1 MPCSTSPAP
10 TDAATLRIRLLP
22 AVIGCLLLAST
33 ADAADLFVAKS
44 GSDDNSC
51 AKMSSPCASVAHGI
65 AAMSAGDTLIIGDGI
80 YTDSITDMPSG
91 STGAYTSIR
100 AANDWGVTI
109 DGSAWPNTYVHG
121 INITSKHY
129 VQVRGI
135 RVKMNQST
143 PNNDP
148 VGVPYSDH
156 VKIQRCSGSH
166 GPTTGNAA
174 TFGIGPRS
182 SYVLIEESY
191 AYGGARYQFL
201 VYQSDHVVVRRSVAR
216 NDYWNGTLQCAGF
229 TNYDSVSTA
238 WQNDI
243 VLDSDTAHCAGRL
256 YAGFFNENQPGIAD
270 DTSESF
276 QGDIILNVQAFYA
289 GILDWV
295 AAGTHSLQDVVIWGS
310 SGGYYGDQGPGLPAN
325 IVATRLTAG
334 GLLGTYNVDGGHA
347 MGTGVSVVGPI
358 RNTFTNSVFSHCNSF
373 GVADHTA
380 SDHNAFAANG
390 ANYGGAHMAVRGP
403 HDRAEVSVTSSLRY
417 LPRIE
422 PESALKTAGSGGGQV
437 GAEVMYMIGGSGT
450 LHGDGGW
457 DQLTTQPLWP
467 FPNEDQIRA
476 DMASYRGPG
485 APGARGFA
493 TGKSLDGSPQTLT
506 KYVWEY
512 LGHQIPPEVYSL
524 RIALGALPA
533 AVVGVE
539 YHATATAAGG
549 SPPYT
554 WSAAGSLPA
563 GLSLDASTGTIAG
576 TPTTAGSASF
586 TIKVTDS
593 RHPPRTASKTE
604 SVVITPGAGAHAN
617 SGAAGPKGANGVSQG
632 CGCRPFGQVGLTL
645 PSLLAGLCAVLFARR
660 RR

>member
-10 TDAATLRIRLLP
+10 TDAATLQGLLVP
-22 AVIGCLLLAST
+22 VICCWLLVST
-33 ADAADLFVAKS
+33 ADAADLFVAKN
-44 GSDDNSC
+44 GSDTASSC
-51 AKMSSPCASVAHGI
+51 SKSSIPCATIAHGI
-65 AAMSAGDTLIIGDGI
+65 AAMSAGDTLIIGDGT
-80 YTDSITDMPSG
+80 YTDSITDIPSG
-91 STGAYTSIR
+91 SASAYTTIR

-135 RVKMNQST
+135 HVKMNQST
-143 PNNDP
+143 LNNMP
-148 VGVPYSDH
+148 VLVPYSDH

-166 GPTTGNAA
+166 APTTGNAA
-174 TFGIGPRS
+174 TFGIGPTS
-182 SYVLIEESY
+182 SYVLVEESY
-191 AYGGARYQFL
+191 AFGGARYQF
-201 VYQSDHVVVRRSVAR
+201 VAFGSDHVVVRRSVAR
-216 NDYWNGTLQCAGF
+216 NDYWNGVSQCAGF

-243 VLDSDTAHCAGRL
+243 VLDSDTAHCAGHL
-256 YAGFFNENQPGIAD
+256 YGGFFNENQPGTVD

-325 IVATRLTAG
+325 IAATRMTVG
-334 GLLGTYNVDGGHA
+334 GLLGTYNVNGGQA
-347 MGTGVSVVGPI
+347 MGTGVSVVGPV
-358 RNTFTNSVFSHCNSF
+358 RNAFTSSVFSHCNSY
-373 GVADHTA
+373 GVADHTV

-390 ANYGGAHMAVRGP
+390 ANYGGAHLAAPGP
-403 HDRAEVSVTSSLRY
+403 HDRADGTVTSSLRY

-422 PESALKTAGSGGGQV
+422 PDSPLKTAGSGGGQV

-450 LHGDGGW
+450 LHGDAGW
-457 DQLTTQPLWP
+457 DQLTAQPLWP

-476 DMASYRGPG
+476 DMASYTGPG

-524 RIALGALPA
+524 RVAMGALPA
-533 AVVGVE
+533 AFVGVG
-539 YHATATAAGG
+539 YRATSTAAGG
-549 SPPYT
+549 TPPYT
-554 WSAAGSLPA
+554 WSATGSLPA

-576 TPTTAGSASF
+576 TPTTAGSTSF
-586 TIKVTDS
+586 TIKVADS
-593 RHPPRTASKTE
+593 RHPPRSASKTE
-604 SVVITPGAGAHAN
+604 SIVIAAGAGADADV
-617 SGAAGPKGANGVSQG
+617 GAARAKAAMGASHG
-632 CGCRPFGQVGLTL
+632 CGCRPFGPVGLTL
-645 PSLLAGLCAVLFARR
+645 PTLLAALCSVFFARR